1 MHLLIANNIETL
13 KLALLFGSGIL
24 AGIINTLAGGGSAL
38 TLPVLVLCG
47 LPSPVANAT
56 NRVAIFFQNLTAS
69 AKFRRHGELEITPI
83 LPIAIAAMCGSVIG
97 SLFATQIAS
106 AVFDKILGILLI
118 FILIMILKPKKIQKT
133 SGKKLPKILEILLFF
148 GIGIYGGFIQVGV
161 GFIFIASLN
170 LLEHKNLI
178 KSNAIKVFII
188 GLYTFFALVIFAI
201 ADKIVWKYGL
211 VLAVGNS
218 IGAFLGVKLALKRG
232 ESMVK
237 IILTLAVIASF
248 LKLFGILKF

>member
-1 MHLLIANNIETL
+1 
-13 KLALLFGSGIL
+13 
-24 AGIINTLAGGGSAL
+24 
-38 TLPVLVLCG
+38 
-47 LPSPVANAT
+47 
-56 NRVAIFFQNLTAS
+56 
-69 AKFRRHGELEITPI
+69 
-83 LPIAIAAMCGSVIG
+83 
-97 SLFATQIAS
+97 
-106 AVFDKILGILLI
+106 
-118 FILIMILKPKKIQKT
+118 MILKPKKIQKT